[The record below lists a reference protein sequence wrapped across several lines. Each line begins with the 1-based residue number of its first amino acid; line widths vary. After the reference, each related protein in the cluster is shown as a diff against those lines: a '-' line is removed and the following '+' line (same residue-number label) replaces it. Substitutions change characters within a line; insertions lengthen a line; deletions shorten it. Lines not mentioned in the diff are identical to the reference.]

1 MSEAMNALQQLFQMG
16 QQMQARLSEIQTQL
30 AQKTV
35 TGSSGGGMVT
45 AVVDGRLRLRQIHLE
60 PSLMNAADIE
70 MLEDLVLAAVADAQ
84 SKALKMYEEELR
96 RVTGGLLPLNLSGL
110 FGGV

>member
-1 MSEAMNALQQLFQMG
+1 MSEAMNPLQQLFQMG

-30 AQKTV
+30 AQTTV